1 METKTY
7 LSEKSSEELASL
19 TNQLNTQLND
29 LKNKRLE
36 LNKMRREADK
46 DFDEKTAKLKQ
57 IINEI
62 KRREDF
68 EEAKN
73 IIIPKKI
80 EIKSDYH
87 VIRSYMYENDLV
99 VWLFRIVKNAS
110 LNCPIYNVG
119 SDQEIN
125 IRNLA
130 FYLSNKYKLP
140 LKIKKIK
147 SSFEDRY
154 LPSILKA
161 KKELNLKLQYSNFRA
176 INEVIK
182 RLKNN

>member
-1 METKTY
+1 M
-7 LSEKSSEELASL
+7 
-19 TNQLNTQLND
+19 
-29 LKNKRLE
+29 
-36 LNKMRREADK
+36 
-46 DFDEKTAKLKQ
+46 
-57 IINEI
+57 
-62 KRREDF
+62 
-68 EEAKN
+68 
-73 IIIPKKI
+73 
-80 EIKSDYH
+80 H
-87 VIRSYMYENDLV
+87 ENDLV
-99 VWLFRIVKNAS
+99 VWLFRIMKNAS

-161 KKELNLKLQYSNFRA
+161 KKELNLKLKYKNY
-176 INEVIK
+176 NVIEK
-182 RLKNN
+182 VIDRLRVN